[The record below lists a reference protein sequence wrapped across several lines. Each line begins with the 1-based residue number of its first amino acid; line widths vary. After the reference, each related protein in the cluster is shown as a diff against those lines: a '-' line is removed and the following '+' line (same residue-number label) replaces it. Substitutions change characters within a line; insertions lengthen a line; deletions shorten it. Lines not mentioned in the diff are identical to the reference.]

1 MDGLRRSTVVAL
13 TLLAATRTFAQQK
26 RVEAPRRFRWLNI
39 TVRQDRPP
47 GLPADDRR
55 PHAPA
60 VTDSR
65 AATATTGNTNARV
78 TRTQVGDTIRVR
90 EGERAPIRFETAV
103 PMTFRHFAIGARGP
117 DEVRA
122 TVTYDAVVEF
132 MVRPRVQGRAVVLEI
147 EPAEGPVL
155 TGARERGR
163 LLMTAQGGLG
173 DWIPVAGADLRDDSR
188 TTASDGTLRAKTRPA
203 TNQRGVWLKVE
214 LEPEAAR

>member
-1 MDGLRRSTVVAL
+1 
-13 TLLAATRTFAQQK
+13 
-26 RVEAPRRFRWLNI
+26 
-39 TVRQDRPP
+39 
-47 GLPADDRR
+47 
-55 PHAPA
+55 
-60 VTDSR
+60 
-65 AATATTGNTNARV
+65 
-78 TRTQVGDTIRVR
+78 
-90 EGERAPIRFETAV
+90 
-103 PMTFRHFAIGARGP
+103 MTFRHFSIGSQGL
-117 DEVRA
+117 DEVRG

-188 TTASDGTLRAKTRPA
+188 TTASAGALRAQTRPV

-214 LEPEAAR
+214 LESAAAR